1 MQKLTGFIPARDG
14 VGLAFDAWL
23 PDGASADSPV
33 PAVVTRTPYNR
44 WRYHDDGSPF
54 TRVVE
59 AGYAHVGVD
68 VRGRGDSP
76 GEFIPFVHDGYDGY
90 DVVEWAGAQDW
101 CTGNVGGIGG
111 SYDAVTQWWAA
122 RHHPP
127 ALKCAIPI
135 AVSPQGYGDSGSL
148 TFSGGVPMAY
158 WIWWFA
164 YLQGGSQK
172 GVVQLDWDDVLSYPA
187 EEVSVAAGLNE
198 AFRRHWD
205 YYINGRL
212 GYGSP
217 DWSVDPAT
225 IDIPTLVVNG
235 LWDDP
240 KTFQWW
246 EQLVAASPAQHRL
259 LAGVWDHAGNAAPRP
274 ILGGIDVSAGI
285 LDPVPLW
292 IEFLDTHLKGM
303 PPQTTPPVVQ
313 IARSGSNTWESHDAW
328 PLPSTPTSH
337 SFGPASWKHDPTDAV
352 KPGGGSDLSS
362 ADAPL
367 IASLF
372 DNRSDVVSFDLPV
385 ASAAEDYSGRP
396 SLTATVAQEHP
407 GTFVAWLSDIGPDG
421 EGMRMGFWPSPR
433 AHPGGGTQVLDIE
446 MPHMHHR
453 LLPGH
458 HWRVSVASSF
468 APIYV
473 HGLVAEEV
481 QLISGTLTLPRE
493 PQPSDT
499 HVR

>member
-1 MQKLTGFIPARDG
+1 MQKLTGFLPARDG

-23 PDGASADSPV
+23 PDGASANDPV

-44 WRYHDDGSPF
+44 GRYHDEGSPF

-59 AGYAHVGVD
+59 AGYAHVCVD

-76 GEFIPFVHDGYDGY
+76 GEFVPFVHDGYDGY
-90 DVVEWAGAQDW
+90 DVVEWAAAQGW
-101 CTGNVGGIGG
+101 CTGRVGGIGG

-122 RHHPP
+122 RHQPP
-127 ALKCAIPI
+127 SLRCAIPI
-135 AVSPQGYGDSGSL
+135 AVSPQDFGDRGSL
-148 TFSGGVPMAY
+148 AFSGGVPMAY

-164 YLQGGSQK
+164 FLQGGSQK
-172 GVVQLDWDDVLSYPA
+172 GVVQLDWNEVLSHPA
-187 EEVSVAAGLNE
+187 DQVSVAAGLDE

-205 YYINGRL
+205 EYLNGRL
-212 GYGSP
+212 GYGSA
-217 DWSVDPAT
+217 DWSVDPAA
-225 IDIPTLVVNG
+225 IEIPTLVVNG

-274 ILGGIDVSAGI
+274 VLGGIDVSAGV
-285 LDPVPLW
+285 LDPIPLW
-292 IEFLDTHLKGM
+292 IEFLDEHLRDT
-303 PPQTTPPVVQ
+303 PPSVPPPVVQ
-313 IARSGSNTWESHDAW
+313 IARSGSNTWEVHDEW
-328 PLPSTPTSH
+328 PLPTAGVTH
-337 SFGPASWKHDPTDAV
+337 TFGTASWKHDPTDPV

-367 IASLF
+367 AASVF
-372 DNRSDVVSFDLPV
+372 DDRSDVVSFDLPV
-385 ASAAEDYSGRP
+385 ASADEDYSGQPR
-396 SLTATVAQEHP
+396 LTVTVAQKDA
-407 GTFVAWLSDIGPDG
+407 GMVVAWLSDIGPDG
-421 EGMRMGFWPSPR
+421 DGMRMGFWPSAH
-433 AHPGGGTQVLDIE
+433 AHPGGGAQTLEVE
-446 MPHMHHR
+446 MPHLHHR

-473 HGLVAEEV
+473 HGLVAEEI
-481 QLISGTLTLPRE
+481 QFLSGSVTLPRE
-493 PQPSDT
+493 D
-499 HVR
+499 